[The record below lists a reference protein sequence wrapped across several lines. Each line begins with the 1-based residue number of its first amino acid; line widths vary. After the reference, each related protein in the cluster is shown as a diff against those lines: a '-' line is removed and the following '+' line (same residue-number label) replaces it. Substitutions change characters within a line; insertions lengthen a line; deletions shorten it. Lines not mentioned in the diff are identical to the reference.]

1 MTTPRGE
8 ATPDSPRE
16 GPTGSAARGRTIAR
30 GRTVLQAGR
39 AKAYRP
45 LSAEDRAS
53 AARAGLEAYERS
65 DFFEAHELLE
75 PAWMGTDDPAER
87 ELVQG
92 LIKLAAA
99 FVHATRGNPLGV
111 RKNLVGS
118 RERLATAVALGPR
131 GDLPGPL
138 ADLDTEALLRS
149 IEGLLSQPVEAPVSP
164 PVLARRGGGLA
175 PDMPQATA
183 GEAVAPEIV

>member
-1 MTTPRGE
+1 LTTPRGD
-8 ATPDSPRE
+8 ARE
-16 GPTGSAARGRTIAR
+16 PGTAR
-30 GRTVLQAGR
+30 GRTVLQGGR

-45 LSAEDRAS
+45 LAAADRAS
-53 AARAGLEAYERS
+53 AARAGIEAYERG

-99 FVHATRGNPLGV
+99 FVHAARSNPLGV

-118 RERLATAVALGPR
+118 RDRLATSLSLVPR

-138 ADLDTEALLRS
+138 ADVDGDALLRA
-149 IEGLLSQPVEAPVSP
+149 IEDLLSKPVEAPVSP
-164 PVLARRGGGLA
+164 PPLARRGR
-175 PDMPQATA
+175 
-183 GEAVAPEIV
+183 ER

>member
-8 ATPDSPRE
+8 ATPDSPRD
-16 GPTGSAARGRTIAR
+16 GPSGSAARGRT
-30 GRTVLQAGR
+30 VLQGGR

-53 AARAGLEAYERS
+53 AARAGLEAYERG

-87 ELVQG
+87 EFVQG

-118 RERLATAVALGPR
+118 RERLATSLSLEPR

-138 ADLDTEALLRS
+138 AELDAAALLRA
-149 IEGLLSQPVEAPVSP
+149 IEVLLSEPVGALVSP
-164 PVLARRGGGLA
+164 PLLLRHRGGLA
-175 PDMPQATA
+175 PDMRPATTGSA
-183 GEAVAPEIV
+183 EGPNDDRIRAK